1 MIKGILMKALKS
13 LTPEEK
19 QSFREALE
27 TEEKGEEKVVEN
39 KEEEKREEETEKTDE
54 NGEEK
59 TEEKEV
65 TTEKVEGKE
74 ETEESSENKEES
86 SEEKEETT
94 EEATEEEQG
103 TVEQAEEQGNG
114 IRIEDLVTMDML
126 TERLAA
132 TEAKIEAVLKENS
145 DLKNELSEMKDK
157 YENKDFGMLK
167 RTGVMTKDKN
177 ANETFAEYAKQFS

>member
-65 TTEKVEGKE
+65 TTEKVEDKE
-74 ETEESSENKEES
+74 ETEDSSENKEDS
-86 SEEKEETT
+86 SEEKEEI
-94 EEATEEEQG
+94 EETTEEEQG